1 MVELEQELY
10 GLTAKHDAVFQLVAN
25 NKYRTRK
32 LPFTSQTVWTG
43 NKYGRE
49 IDRIFG
55 NMKDGKISLNQAD
68 RDITKLMRRYYEIN
82 PRQWL

>member
-1 MVELEQELY
+1 MAELEQELH

-32 LPFTSQTVWTG
+32 LPFTSKIVWTG

-49 IDRIFG
+49 INKIFG

-82 PRQWL
+82 PRQWF

>member
-1 MVELEQELY
+1 MAELEQELY
-10 GLTAKHDAVFQLVAN
+10 GLTAKHDAVFQLVVN
-25 NKYRTRK
+25 NKYRAIK
-32 LPFTSQTVWTG
+32 LPFTSQTVWKG

>member
-1 MVELEQELY
+1 MAELEQELY
-10 GLTAKHDAVFQLVAN
+10 GLTAKHDAVFQLVAY

-32 LPFTSQTVWTG
+32 LPCTSQTVWTG

-49 IDRIFG
+49 IDKIFG

>member
-1 MVELEQELY
+1 MAELEQELY
-10 GLTAKHDAVFQLVAN
+10 GLTAKHDAVFQLVSN

-49 IDRIFG
+49 IDKIFG
-55 NMKDGKISLNQAD
+55 NMEDGKISLNQAD

>member
-1 MVELEQELY
+1 MAELEQELY

-49 IDRIFG
+49 IDKIFG
-55 NMKDGKISLNQAD
+55 NMKDGTISLNQAD

>member
-55 NMKDGKISLNQAD
+55 NMKDGKIALNQAD

>member
-1 MVELEQELY
+1 MAELEQELY
-10 GLTAKHDAVFQLVAN
+10 GLTAKHDAVFQLVEN

-49 IDRIFG
+49 IDKIFG

>member
-1 MVELEQELY
+1 MAELEQELH

-32 LPFTSQTVWTG
+32 LPFTSQIVWTG

-49 IDRIFG
+49 IDKIFG

-82 PRQWL
+82 PRQWF

>member
-1 MVELEQELY
+1 MAELEQELY

-25 NKYRTRK
+25 NKYRAIK

-49 IDRIFG
+49 IDKIFG

>member
-1 MVELEQELY
+1 MAELEQELY

-25 NKYRTRK
+25 NKYSTRK

-49 IDRIFG
+49 IDKIFG

-68 RDITKLMRRYYEIN
+68 HDITKLMRRYYEIN